1 MASKGTFV
9 RIMKNEADRNA
20 IMDIFKVIDEA
31 TKTFQVNLTSYQII
45 ANLLIRSIQLYNELT
60 TGRQVNDIHYE
71 IKVNIKI
78 FY

>member
-1 MASKGTFV
+1 
-9 RIMKNEADRNA
+9 MKNEADRNA